1 MSYSDCRALLT
12 MSYLPTAAQ
21 YVTPGSLCHG
31 NNIAQMPTIREYGC
45 WSNRSVHSTSPTPP
59 NVCQTVDCALRLS
72 PLAGRV
78 QCTEQALKI
87 FWIGRNLTA
96 RGGKCL
102 QQIVEPRA
110 HVLWRGTECVVVL
123 AHSGRNVR
131 TGHWFTFL
139 KENGVWWTPDL
150 P

>member
-1 MSYSDCRALLT
+1 MLPVLCAMVLRLWGCQQPD
-12 MSYLPTAAQ
+12 LPTCSCFPWTRVMLVQ
-21 YVTPGSLCHG
+21 QKCSLNQPH
-31 NNIAQMPTIREYGC
+31 
-45 WSNRSVHSTSPTPP
+45 TS

-110 HVLWRGTECVVVL
+110 HVLWRGRECVVVL